1 MNVDYEKLAKI
12 RKRKRITQK
21 QLAEKI
27 NMSVSSIKA
36 YETGRLSPSVSA
48 LEDICSVLGISASSV
63 SDIGDFRVP
72 DFDRDAAMH
81 SFLFASLSTNTP
93 DLSTREGNIENYV
106 DIDGEM
112 LSKEEYAELLEEM
125 KSGTDY
131 IKNRYMQLVKKHRS
145 SRPASEFYYKDA
157 SQE

>member
-63 SDIGDFRVP
+63 SDIPSVSVVSLHDTVAIVK
-72 DFDRDAAMH
+72 DARM
-81 SFLFASLSTNTP
+81 SKEY
-93 DLSTREGNIENYV
+93 DLLKRFIEV
-106 DIDGEM
+106 DIVF
-112 LSKEEYAELLEEM
+112 SKVLTTMFNHLY
-125 KSGTDY
+125 G
-131 IKNRYMQLVKKHRS
+131 
-145 SRPASEFYYKDA
+145 
-157 SQE
+157 